1 MNESDARRA
10 TVAHNLALAGELLRI
25 DAAFQQ
31 ARIPFLTWKGPV
43 LAQLLYGQFTDR
55 RFHDLD
61 LLLLPDDLPRARAAL
76 RSLRYETGLALTPA
90 QQRSFLRHHHEQV
103 FTRPPAFVVELHW
116 QIVQRQFAVDYPVA
130 QVFQR
135 AQRVQFQGRELL
147 HAGPEDTVV
156 LCALHAAKHL
166 WVFPDLL
173 RDLGAAVTL
182 VRDWSLT
189 WEIAGAAHVQR
200 YLACGLL
207 LAARLGH
214 AQLPVEAATRARQDK
229 VAVRLADAQAEQHA
243 HDTVFGD
250 WFAGFAGRERLRD
263 RARMFLRT
271 LFTPTLNDWSDRRF
285 SDRWY
290 FLYYFTRQARLLR
303 GAVARVAHTS

>member
-1 MNESDARRA
+1 MNESETRRA
-10 TVAHNLALAGELLRI
+10 TIAHNLALAGELLRI
-25 DAAFQQ
+25 DVAFQQ

-43 LAQLLYGQFTDR
+43 LAQLLYGDFTQR

-61 LLLLPDDLPRARAAL
+61 LLLHSNDLPRAQAAL
-76 RSLRYETGLALTPA
+76 HHLEYKTGLVLTPA

-103 FTRPPAFVVELHW
+103 FARSPGFVVELHW
-116 QIVQRQFAVDYPVA
+116 QIVQRQFAVNYPVA

-166 WVFPDLL
+166 WAYPDLQ
-173 RDLGAAVTL
+173 RDLGAAVAL
-182 VRDWSLT
+182 VRDWTLA
-189 WEIAGAAHVQR
+189 WEIARSAHVQR
-200 YLACGLL
+200 YLAGSLL

-214 AQLPVEAATRARQDK
+214 TRLPEQVQARAEQDK
-229 VAVRLADAQAEQHA
+229 GAVRLAADVAQR
-243 HDTVFGD
+243 DTASRNRFV
-250 WFAGFAGRERLRD
+250 GFTGRERLRD
-263 RARMFLRT
+263 RARMFVRT
-271 LFTPTLNDWSDRRF
+271 LFTPTLNDWSERRI

-290 FLYYFTRQARLLR
+290 FLYYVTRQARLLR
-303 GAVARVAHTS
+303 GAFAKAAPTS